1 MNVYDPHEMSLC
13 SFHVFACTCIDSDHV
28 ALVDEEGN
36 LDLSA
41 CFKSSRLGS
50 VGSSIALEAGVGL
63 CYLELNKVGRL
74 YSENLALVGTYLAHH
89 LLLDKLEVVGKLSGA
104 DRLLLIG
111 LRVHKVVKVT
121 VVVGIFHIPS
131 LNISGGELSGRVV
144 ALFNYGACNNVLDLG
159 SYESSALSGFTCWNS
174 TI

>member
-74 YSENLALVGTYLAHH
+74 YSC
-89 LLLDKLEVVGKLSGA
+89 LLYTS
-104 DRLLLIG
+104 
-111 LRVHKVVKVT
+111 
-121 VVVGIFHIPS
+121 PS
-131 LNISGGELSGRVV
+131 PR
-144 ALFNYGACNNVLDLG
+144 D
-159 SYESSALSGFTCWNS
+159 
-174 TI
+174 